1 MNYAHVML
9 GAKVSA
15 SGVPSNALR
24 RRAWTAAQEALSGR
38 ATLVILSGGGV
49 PSEAM
54 VALEL
59 LRDEHVPPEL
69 VHLEEDASTTYE
81 NILLSW
87 EIAQAAGYSGLVL
100 VTDGYHLPRA
110 RIAASILGIPVQG
123 LPVLSEVLPPPP
135 IDKLRAIGRE
145 ILATPG
151 TVSAAL
157 THRLGFG

>member
-15 SGVPSNALR
+15 SGKPSNALR

-38 ATLVILSGGGV
+38 AKFVILSGGGV

-59 LRDEHVPPEL
+59 LQDERVPPEM
-69 VHLEEDASTTYE
+69 VHLEEDASTTCE
-81 NILLSW
+81 NVLHSW
-87 EIAQAAGYSGLVL
+87 EIAQAAGYDGLIL
-100 VTDGYHLPRA
+100 VSDGYHLPRA
-110 RIAASILGIPVQG
+110 RLAAKILGIPVQG
-123 LPVLSEVLPPPP
+123 IPVLGEVLPSPPL
-135 IDKLRAIGRE
+135 DKLRAIGRE

-151 TVSAAL
+151 TISKAL
-157 THRLGFG
+157 THRLGFA

>member
-15 SGVPSNALR
+15 SGMPSNALR

-38 ATLVILSGGGV
+38 AKFVILSGGGV

-59 LRDEHVPPEL
+59 LKDERVPPEM
-69 VHLEEDASTTYE
+69 VHLEEDASTTFE
-81 NILLSW
+81 NITHSW
-87 EIAQAAGYSGLVL
+87 EIAQAFGYDGLIL
-100 VTDGYHLPRA
+100 VSDGYHLPRA
-110 RIAASILGIPVQG
+110 RMAAKILGIPVLG
-123 LPVLSEVLPPPP
+123 LAVLGEVLPSPPL
-135 IDKLRAIGRE
+135 DKLQAIARE

-151 TVSAAL
+151 TMSKAL
-157 THRLGFG
+157 SHRLRLA